1 MARAPSHASSFSA
14 GSLSGYPS
22 AQFKKTPSFTTVS
35 AEIHSN
41 WFILPAGSTTRQT
54 LCTTYKSEV
63 HNEANPWTLFVRM
76 AIGGAVADL
85 MYLPD
90 SEKWS
95 GCPKDQPQNQA
106 PGDSVDGLQFKLHKL
121 CGNSSQ
127 RTSSSSCYNKALFC
141 WYWQRKRSQGPS
153 SHIEE
158 EDHGSH

>member
-1 MARAPSHASSFSA
+1 MKRIH
-14 GSLSGYPS
+14 GRYSLG
-22 AQFKKTPSFTTVS
+22 
-35 AEIHSN
+35 
-41 WFILPAGSTTRQT
+41 WR
-54 LCTTYKSEV
+54 SEV
-63 HNEANPWTLFVRM
+63 QSPTR
-76 AIGGAVADL
+76 

-90 SEKWS
+90 SERWS

-127 RTSSSSCYNKALFC
+127 RTSSSSCYSKALFC